1 MLHFF
6 YGLKLSDM
14 QKGILFFLII
24 ISSFFCGQ
32 NIKIKR
38 GIVSLEGIHVAKM
51 LYKSGEY
58 TFMDLK
64 ETPIFT
70 VKFVDKSIV
79 DSVRDSYIK
88 LNRIYNR
95 EKTLDLDY
103 ISPSAFSG
111 EEKSAVYTCFK
122 ALKIID
128 ERGINIKN
136 LDELFQ
142 NNPKRKLD
150 NKTKEAY
157 TTRSKIDKLNITVN
171 NVGEIL
177 SNGVPVGY
185 FTNLPVSFGS
195 EDTISDKTFVD
206 IEIYD
211 AKSKYIGKY
220 ITTTKQLKT
229 ANGKTYT
236 LYREMSGRASILKFP
251 TYKAIAE
258 RMAILDPNFIKVKE
272 KIEVGEVVKDGIIK

>member
-1 MLHFF
+1 
-6 YGLKLSDM
+6 M
-14 QKGILFFLII
+14 QKSLIMFFTVLSFLFNAQII
-24 ISSFFCGQ
+24 
-32 NIKIKR
+32 KTKR
-38 GIVSLEGIHVAKM
+38 GIVSIDGTHVAKISN
-51 LYKSGEY
+51 KSNEY

-70 VKFVDKSIV
+70 VEFVDKSVV
-79 DSVRDSYIK
+79 DSVRDSYVRI
-88 LNRIYNR
+88 NRVYNR
-95 EKTLDLDY
+95 EKTLDVDY

-111 EEKSAVYTCFK
+111 DEKSAVYTCIK
-122 ALKIID
+122 GLKIID

-136 LDELFQ
+136 LDELFKDM
-142 NNPKRKLD
+142 PKRKLD

-157 TTRSKIDKLNITVN
+157 NIRTKIDKLNLEIN

-177 SNGVPVGY
+177 SNGTPVGY

-195 EDTISDKTFVD
+195 DDKITDKTFVD

-229 ANGKTYT
+229 ANGKTFT
-236 LYREMSGRASILKFP
+236 LYKEMSGRASILKFP

-258 RMAILDPNFIKVKE
+258 RMVILDPNFIKIKE
-272 KIEVGEVVKDGIIK
+272 KVIVGDVVKDGVEKDKK

>member
-1 MLHFF
+1 
-6 YGLKLSDM
+6 M
-14 QKGILFFLII
+14 QKSLIMFFTVLSFIFNAQII
-24 ISSFFCGQ
+24 
-32 NIKIKR
+32 KTKR
-38 GIVSLEGIHVAKM
+38 GIVSLDGTHVAKISN
-51 LYKSGEY
+51 KSNEY

-70 VKFVDKSIV
+70 VEFVDKSVV
-79 DSVRDSYIK
+79 DSVRDSYVKI
-88 LNRIYNR
+88 NRVYNR
-95 EKTLDLDY
+95 EKTLDVDY

-111 EEKSAVYTCFK
+111 DEKSAVYTCIK
-122 ALKIID
+122 GLKIID

-136 LDELFQ
+136 LDELFT
-142 NNPKRKLD
+142 NMPKRKLD

-157 TTRSKIDKLNITVN
+157 TIRTKIDKLNLEVN
-171 NVGEIL
+171 SVGEIL

-195 EDTISDKTFVD
+195 DDRITDKTFVD

-220 ITTTKQLKT
+220 ITTTKQIKT
-229 ANGKTYT
+229 AGGKTFT

-258 RMAILDPNFIKVKE
+258 RMAILDPNFIKIKE
-272 KIEVGEVVKDGIIK
+272 KVIVGDVVKDGVEKDKK

>member
-1 MLHFF
+1 
-6 YGLKLSDM
+6 M
-14 QKGILFFLII
+14 QKSLILFFTVLSFICNAQII
-24 ISSFFCGQ
+24 
-32 NIKIKR
+32 KTKR
-38 GIVSLEGIHVAKM
+38 GIVSLDGTHVAKITN
-51 LYKSGEY
+51 KSNEY

-70 VKFVDKSIV
+70 VEFVDKSVV
-79 DSVRDSYIK
+79 DSVRDSYVKI
-88 LNRIYNR
+88 NRVYNR

-111 EEKSAVYTCFK
+111 DEKSAVYTCIK
-122 ALKIID
+122 GLKIID

-136 LDELFQ
+136 LDELFK
-142 NNPKRKLD
+142 NMPKRKLD

-157 TTRSKIDKLNITVN
+157 TIRTKIDKLNLEVN
-171 NVGEIL
+171 SVGEIL
-177 SNGVPVGY
+177 SNGIPVGY

-195 EDTISDKTFVD
+195 DDRVTDKTFVD

-220 ITTTKQLKT
+220 ITTTKQIKT
-229 ANGKTYT
+229 AGGKTFT
-236 LYREMSGRASILKFP
+236 LYREMSGRASILKYP

-258 RMAILDPNFIKVKE
+258 RMAILDPNFIKIQE
-272 KIEVGEVVKDGIIK
+272 KVIVGEVVKDGIEKDKK

>member
-1 MLHFF
+1 
-6 YGLKLSDM
+6 M
-14 QKGILFFLII
+14 QKSLILFFTVLSFICNAQII
-24 ISSFFCGQ
+24 
-32 NIKIKR
+32 KTKR
-38 GIVSLEGIHVAKM
+38 GIVSLDGTHVAKISN
-51 LYKSGEY
+51 KSNEY

-70 VKFVDKSIV
+70 VEFVDKSVV
-79 DSVRDSYIK
+79 DSVRDSYVKI
-88 LNRIYNR
+88 NRVYNR

-111 EEKSAVYTCFK
+111 DEKSAVYTCIK
-122 ALKIID
+122 GLKIID

-136 LDELFQ
+136 LDELFK
-142 NNPKRKLD
+142 NMPKRKLD

-157 TTRSKIDKLNITVN
+157 TIRTKIDKLNLEVN
-171 NVGEIL
+171 SVGEIL
-177 SNGVPVGY
+177 SNGIPVGY

-195 EDTISDKTFVD
+195 DDRITDKTFID

-220 ITTTKQLKT
+220 ITTTKQIKT
-229 ANGKTYT
+229 AGGKTFT
-236 LYREMSGRASILKFP
+236 LYREMSGRASILKYP

-258 RMAILDPNFIKVKE
+258 RMAILDPNFVKIQEKV
-272 KIEVGEVVKDGIIK
+272 IVGDVVKDGVEKDKK

>member
-1 MLHFF
+1 
-6 YGLKLSDM
+6 M
-14 QKGILFFLII
+14 QKGLMIFLMVFYALIHA
-24 ISSFFCGQ
+24 Q
-32 NIKIKR
+32 NIKTKR
-38 GIVSLEGIHVAKM
+38 GIVSLEGIHVAKISS
-51 LYKSGEY
+51 KSGEY

-70 VKFVDKSIV
+70 VKFVDRSIV
-79 DSVRDSYIK
+79 DSVRDSYIR
-88 LNRIYNR
+88 LNRIYNQ
-95 EKTLDLDY
+95 EKILDLDY

-111 EEKSAVYTCFK
+111 DEKSAVYTCIK
-122 ALKIID
+122 SLKIID

-136 LDELFQ
+136 LDELFK
-142 NNPKRKLD
+142 NSPKRKLD

-157 TTRSKIDKLNITVN
+157 TTRSRIDKLNITVN

-195 EDTISDKTFVD
+195 EDTITDKSFID

-211 AKSKYIGKY
+211 AKSKFIGKY

-229 ANGKTYT
+229 AGGKTFT

-258 RMAILDPNFIKVKE
+258 RMAILDPNFIKIKE
-272 KIEVGEVVKDGIIK
+272 KVEVGEIVKDGVEK

>member
-1 MLHFF
+1 
-6 YGLKLSDM
+6 M
-14 QKGILFFLII
+14 QKSLILFFTVLSFICNAQII
-24 ISSFFCGQ
+24 
-32 NIKIKR
+32 KTKR
-38 GIVSLEGIHVAKM
+38 GIVSLDGTHVAKITN
-51 LYKSGEY
+51 KSNEY

-70 VKFVDKSIV
+70 VEFVDKSVV
-79 DSVRDSYIK
+79 DSVRDSYVKI
-88 LNRIYNR
+88 NRVYNR

-111 EEKSAVYTCFK
+111 DEKSAVYTCIK
-122 ALKIID
+122 GLKIID

-136 LDELFQ
+136 LDELFK
-142 NNPKRKLD
+142 NMPKRKLD
-150 NKTKEAY
+150 SKTKEAY
-157 TTRSKIDKLNITVN
+157 TIRTKIDKLNLEVN
-171 NVGEIL
+171 SVGEIL

-195 EDTISDKTFVD
+195 DDRVTDKTFID

-220 ITTTKQLKT
+220 ITTTKQIKT
-229 ANGKTYT
+229 AGGKTFT
-236 LYREMSGRASILKFP
+236 LYREMSGRASILKYP

-258 RMAILDPNFIKVKE
+258 RMAILDPNFIKIQE
-272 KIEVGEVVKDGIIK
+272 KVIVGDVVKDGVEKDKEKDKK

>member
-1 MLHFF
+1 
-6 YGLKLSDM
+6 M
-14 QKGILFFLII
+14 QKSVILFFTVLSLLFNAQII
-24 ISSFFCGQ
+24 
-32 NIKIKR
+32 KTKR
-38 GIVSLEGIHVAKM
+38 GIVSIDGTHVAKISN
-51 LYKSGEY
+51 KSNEY

-70 VKFVDKSIV
+70 VEFVDKSVV
-79 DSVRDSYIK
+79 DSVRDSYVKI
-88 LNRIYNR
+88 NRVYNR
-95 EKTLDLDY
+95 DKKLDVDY

-111 EEKSAVYTCFK
+111 DEKSAVYTCIK
-122 ALKIID
+122 SLKIID

-136 LDELFQ
+136 LDALFKDM
-142 NNPKRKLD
+142 PKRKLD

-157 TTRSKIDKLNITVN
+157 NIRTKIDKLNLEIN

-177 SNGVPVGY
+177 SNGTPVGY

-195 EDTISDKTFVD
+195 DDKITDKTFVD

-211 AKSKYIGKY
+211 AKSKYIGRY

-229 ANGKTYT
+229 AGGKTFT
-236 LYREMSGRASILKFP
+236 LYKEMSGRASILKFP

-258 RMAILDPNFIKVKE
+258 RMAILDPNFIKIKE
-272 KIEVGEVVKDGIIK
+272 KVIVGDVVKDGVEKDKK

>member
-1 MLHFF
+1 MRSMIMLF
-6 YGLKLSDM
+6 M
-14 QKGILFFLII
+14 MMGIVLNA
-24 ISSFFCGQ
+24 Q
-32 NIKIKR
+32 NFKTKR
-38 GIVSLEGIHVAKM
+38 GIISLDGVHVAKISN
-51 LYKSGEY
+51 KSSEY

-64 ETPIFT
+64 ETPIYT
-70 VKFVDKSIV
+70 IEFVDKSVV

-88 LNRIYNR
+88 LNRVYNR
-95 EKTLDLDY
+95 DKTIELDY
-103 ISPSAFSG
+103 SSPSAFSG
-111 EEKSAVYTCFK
+111 EERSAVYTCIK
-122 ALKIID
+122 DLKIID
-128 ERGINIKN
+128 NKGINVKN

-142 NNPKRKLD
+142 NTPKRKLD
-150 NKTKEAY
+150 TKTKDAY
-157 TTRSKIDKLNITVN
+157 SIRSKIDKMKIEVN

-195 EDTISDKTFVD
+195 DDKIAEKTFVD

-220 ITTTKQLKT
+220 ITTTKQIKT
-229 ANGKTYT
+229 AGGKSFT

-258 RMAILDPNFIKVKE
+258 RMAILDPNFIKIQE
-272 KIEVGEVVKDGIIK
+272 KVVVGQVVKDRVEK

>member
-1 MLHFF
+1 
-6 YGLKLSDM
+6 M
-14 QKGILFFLII
+14 QKSLILFFTVLSFII
-24 ISSFFCGQ
+24 NAQI
-32 NIKIKR
+32 IKTKR
-38 GIVSLEGIHVAKM
+38 GIVSLDGVHVAKISN
-51 LYKSGEY
+51 KSNEY

-70 VKFVDKSIV
+70 VEFVDKSVV
-79 DSVRDSYIK
+79 DSVRDSYVK
-88 LNRIYNR
+88 LNSVYNR

-111 EEKSAVYTCFK
+111 DEKSAVYTCIK
-122 ALKIID
+122 GLKIID

-136 LDELFQ
+136 LDELFK
-142 NNPKRKLD
+142 NMPKRKLD

-157 TTRSKIDKLNITVN
+157 TIRTKIDKLKLEVN
-171 NVGEIL
+171 TVGEIL

-195 EDTISDKTFVD
+195 DDKITDKTFLD

-220 ITTTKQLKT
+220 ITTTKQIKT
-229 ANGKTYT
+229 AGGKTFT

-258 RMAILDPNFIKVKE
+258 RMAILDPNFIKIQD
-272 KIEVGEVVKDGIIK
+272 KITVGSVTKDGVEK

>member
-1 MLHFF
+1 
-6 YGLKLSDM
+6 M
-14 QKGILFFLII
+14 QKSLII
-24 ISSFFCGQ
+24 FFTVLGIAFNAQ
-32 NIKIKR
+32 NIKTKR
-38 GIVSLEGIHVAKM
+38 GIVTLDGIHVAKISN
-51 LYKSGEY
+51 KSNIY

-64 ETPIFT
+64 ENPVYTMEFI
-70 VKFVDKSIV
+70 DKSIV
-79 DSVRDSYIK
+79 DSIRDSYVK
-88 LNRIYNR
+88 LNRVYNR

-111 EEKSAVYTCFK
+111 EEKSAVYTCVK

-136 LDELFQ
+136 LDELFK
-142 NNPKRKLD
+142 NMPKRKLD

-157 TTRSKIDKLNITVN
+157 TIRTKIDKLNLEVN

-177 SNGVPVGY
+177 SNGIPVGY

-195 EDTISDKTFVD
+195 EDTITDKTFVD

-220 ITTTKQLKT
+220 ITTTKQIKT
-229 ANGKTYT
+229 AGGKTFT
-236 LYREMSGRASILKFP
+236 LYKEMSGRASILKFP

-258 RMAILDPNFIKVKE
+258 RLAILDPNFIKIKE
-272 KIEVGEVVKDGIIK
+272 KVIVGDVVKDGVQK

>member
-1 MLHFF
+1 
-6 YGLKLSDM
+6 M
-14 QKGILFFLII
+14 QKSLILFFTILSFLLNAQII
-24 ISSFFCGQ
+24 
-32 NIKIKR
+32 KTKR
-38 GIVSLEGIHVAKM
+38 GIVSLDGTHVAKITN
-51 LYKSGEY
+51 KSNEY

-70 VKFVDKSIV
+70 VEFVDKSVV
-79 DSVRDSYIK
+79 DSVRDSYVKI
-88 LNRIYNR
+88 NRVYNR

-111 EEKSAVYTCFK
+111 DEKSAVYTCIK
-122 ALKIID
+122 GLKIID

-136 LDELFQ
+136 LDELFK
-142 NNPKRKLD
+142 NMPKRKLD

-157 TTRSKIDKLNITVN
+157 TIRTKIDKLNLEVN
-171 NVGEIL
+171 SVGEIL

-185 FTNLPVSFGS
+185 FTNLPISFGS
-195 EDTISDKTFVD
+195 DDRVTDKTFID

-220 ITTTKQLKT
+220 ITTTKQIKT
-229 ANGKTYT
+229 AGGKTFT
-236 LYREMSGRASILKFP
+236 LYREMSGRASILKYP

-258 RMAILDPNFIKVKE
+258 RMSILDPNFIKIQE
-272 KIEVGEVVKDGIIK
+272 KVIVGDVVKDGVEKDKK

>member
-1 MLHFF
+1 
-6 YGLKLSDM
+6 M
-14 QKGILFFLII
+14 QKSLIMFFTVLSFLFNAQII
-24 ISSFFCGQ
+24 
-32 NIKIKR
+32 KTKR
-38 GIVSLEGIHVAKM
+38 GIVSIDGTHVAKISN
-51 LYKSGEY
+51 KSNEY

-70 VKFVDKSIV
+70 VEFVDKSVV
-79 DSVRDSYIK
+79 DSVRDSYVKI
-88 LNRIYNR
+88 NRVYNR
-95 EKTLDLDY
+95 EKTLDIDY

-111 EEKSAVYTCFK
+111 DEKSAVYTCIK
-122 ALKIID
+122 GLKIID

-136 LDELFQ
+136 LDELFKDM
-142 NNPKRKLD
+142 PKRKLD

-157 TTRSKIDKLNITVN
+157 NIRTKIDKLNLEIN

-177 SNGVPVGY
+177 SNGTPVGY

-195 EDTISDKTFVD
+195 DDKITDKTFVD

-229 ANGKTYT
+229 ANGKTFT
-236 LYREMSGRASILKFP
+236 LYKEMSGRASILKFP

-258 RMAILDPNFIKVKE
+258 RMAILDPNFIKIKE
-272 KIEVGEVVKDGIIK
+272 KVIVGDVVKDGVEKDKK

>member
-1 MLHFF
+1 MKINLIMFF
-6 YGLKLSDM
+6 TVLS
-14 QKGILFFLII
+14 IFLNA
-24 ISSFFCGQ
+24 Q
-32 NIKIKR
+32 LIKTKR
-38 GIVSLEGIHVAKM
+38 GIVSLDGIHVAKISG
-51 LYKSGEY
+51 KSGPY

-70 VKFVDKSIV
+70 MEFVDKSVV
-79 DSVRDSYIK
+79 DSVRDSYVK

-95 EKTLDLDY
+95 DKILDLDY

-111 EEKSAVYTCFK
+111 EEKSAVYTCIK
-122 ALKIID
+122 GLKIID

-136 LDELFQ
+136 LDELFK
-142 NNPKRKLD
+142 NMPKRKLD
-150 NKTKEAY
+150 SKTKEAY
-157 TTRSKIDKLNITVN
+157 TTRTKIDKLNLEVN
-171 NVGEIL
+171 SVGEIL

-195 EDTISDKTFVD
+195 DDRVTDKTFID

-220 ITTTKQLKT
+220 ITTTKQIKT
-229 ANGKTYT
+229 AGGKTFT

-258 RMAILDPNFIKVKE
+258 RMAILDPNFIKIKE
-272 KIEVGEVVKDGIIK
+272 KVIVGEVVKDGIVKDKK